1 MRLDMSANGQYDYT
15 QPWYNNANDRVSY
28 ERAFQQPDRAKQLE
42 AQALMCALPTT
53 PNEYIREQ
61 MTAPMYTPQFGAMAV
76 TSPTLDDVLDGNIS
90 GAGNLNDRAPTDFS
104 GTNGEINSSSVPS
117 LPYGS

>member
-1 MRLDMSANGQYDYT
+1 MRLDMTANGQYDYT

-53 PNEYIREQ
+53 PNEFIREQ
-61 MTAPMYTPQFGAMAV
+61 MTAPMYTPQFGAMAQ
-76 TSPTLDDVLDGNIS
+76 TSPTLDDVLAGQFSN
-90 GAGNLNDRAPTDFS
+90 AGNLVDRAPTDFS
-104 GTNGEINSSSVPS
+104 GSTAGQESSSIPS
-117 LPYGS
+117 LPPR